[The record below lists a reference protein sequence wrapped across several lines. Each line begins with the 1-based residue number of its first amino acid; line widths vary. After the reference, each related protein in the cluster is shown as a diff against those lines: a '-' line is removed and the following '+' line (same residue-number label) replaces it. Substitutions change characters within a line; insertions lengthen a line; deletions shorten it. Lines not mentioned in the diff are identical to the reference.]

1 MNEPRSPITCP
12 VCMKPAQAISFEI
25 VRTVQGTELWERYL
39 HPTGVCG
46 RARAAES
53 VASEV

>member
-12 VCMKPAQAISFEI
+12 VCAKPAQAISFEI
-25 VRTVQGTELWERYL
+25 VRTVQGTELWERYI

-46 RARAAES
+46 RARKAES
-53 VASEV
+53 VEAEV